1 MWRGYSQ
8 KNDKGVGVFNR
19 KYLSLSMRKCRYIIA
34 LGILIGFVLS
44 FLFVSYRAIRGRY
57 VAMERTKYLY
67 RGYTYCEELG
77 YINTELSSAW
87 LRVRYQKVRVVNG
100 GFRLCYDW
108 REIWYNFVILFVLFS
123 LLSIWPVAVVSK
135 RVNWFK

>member
-1 MWRGYSQ
+1 MRRWKHIIELAIFS
-8 KNDKGVGVFNR
+8 GVMM
-19 KYLSLSMRKCRYIIA
+19 SL
-34 LGILIGFVLS
+34 
-44 FLFVSYRAIRGRY
+44 LFVSYRVVRGHY
-57 VAMERTKYLY
+57 VAIDKAEYLFP
-67 RGYTYCEELG
+67 GDSYCDELG

-87 LRVRYQKVRVVNG
+87 LHVRYQKVRVVNG